1 MFRSVRV
8 RHFLIRREVKVMS
21 DNFVITIARGFGSG
35 GKEIASA
42 VAKDMGIHCYEN
54 RILTLASEKSG
65 LDRSRFLHAD
75 EKLSGSKLINTLRDL
90 PRTMNPK
97 AEDRGFKSNN
107 QLFYYQAE
115 IIKELAATESCVIVG
130 KCADFILKDMPHVYS
145 FYIEAPRAYCLPR
158 IMKKMNIS
166 ETEAHRLISKTDKYR
181 ADYYKYYTGGN
192 YWTNP
197 VNYDLTLN
205 SARVGEQNCIELIKE
220 YVKHRE
226 AEYKKL

>member
-1 MFRSVRV
+1 MFRSVCV
-8 RHFLIRREVKVMS
+8 RHFFIRREVKVMS

>member
-1 MFRSVRV
+1 
-8 RHFLIRREVKVMS
+8 MS

-54 RILTLASEKSG
+54 RILTLASQKSG

-97 AEDRGFKSNN
+97 AEDRGFKSNT

-130 KCADFILKDMPHVYS
+130 KCADFILKDMPHIYS
-145 FYIEAPRAYCLPR
+145 FYIEAPRSYCLPR

-205 SARVGEQNCIELIKE
+205 SARVGEENCIELIKE

-226 AEYKKL
+226 AEFKKL